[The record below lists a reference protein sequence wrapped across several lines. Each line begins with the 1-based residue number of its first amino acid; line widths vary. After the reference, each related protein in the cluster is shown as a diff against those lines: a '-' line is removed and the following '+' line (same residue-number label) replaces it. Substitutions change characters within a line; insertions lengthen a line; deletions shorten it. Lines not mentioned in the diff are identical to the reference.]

1 MSVQAAR
8 FDDRVLDGAVGATA
22 TVSLSA
28 ADRLARADHHGVDGV
43 VEASAALTR
52 RLGELARRPQT
63 GQLHQYYMAAAVMI
77 VVAVVLLL
85 T

>member
-1 MSVQAAR
+1 
-8 FDDRVLDGAVGATA
+8 
-22 TVSLSA
+22 A
-28 ADRLARADHHGVDGV
+28 ADRLAGADHRGIDGA

-63 GQLHQYYMAAAVMI
+63 GQLHQYYMAAAVMV
-77 VVAVVLLL
+77 VVAVFLLL